1 MARNYKYIY
10 LYYTRRRFVNR
21 KRRTAMV
28 GRGRFRHRVETMD
41 DVAGVFGRWVRWPG
55 KYQGERDRLYTQERT
70 FWAFLGQALSPNGS
84 CQEAVTKCA
93 VHLARE
99 GKVVSP
105 DSGAYCRAR
114 ARLPLERI
122 EAVHQDAL
130 RQLDRGET
138 PKRLWYGRRVNVVDG
153 SSISMPDTPE
163 NQKKYPQPHGQ
174 KPGCGFPVMRLVAVF
189 SLVTGAIRNCEKG
202 ALSVSERALFHR
214 LWDFFKPGEV
224 VLADRGFSSY
234 ADFYL
239 LARRRVDCVMRLH
252 ARRTVGVTLLKKLG
266 RHDGLVLWHKPQCR
280 PKWITPE
287 QWLAVPNTL
296 KIRHITVHVT
306 IPGFRVHTIQI
317 ATTLLDHRAFPPTAF
332 EELYRRRWLAEL
344 FLRDIKISMR
354 MDVLRCKTPDM
365 VEKELAVHILAYNL
379 IRITIWQAACEHA
392 VHPFEIS
399 FKSTITHILQWA
411 PVLADPRLA
420 NKTFYNLL
428 RQFLQFI
435 ARSNVPQRPN
445 RVEPRAR
452 KRRPKGYP
460 LLNTPR
466 RLFKDTPHR
475 NRYQKP

>member
-1 MARNYKYIY
+1 
-10 LYYTRRRFVNR
+10 
-21 KRRTAMV
+21 MV
-28 GRGRFRHRVETMD
+28 GRGRLRHRVETMD

-55 KYQGERDRLYTQERT
+55 KYKEDRDRLYTQERT
-70 FWAFLGQALSPNGS
+70 FWAFLGQVLSPNGS

-93 VHLARE
+93 VHLARK

-114 ARLPLERI
+114 ARLPLEGI

-130 RQLDRGET
+130 RRLDGCET
-138 PKRLWYGRRVNVVDG
+138 RKMLWYGRRVNVVDG

-202 ALSVSERALFHR
+202 ALSASERALFHR

-252 ARRTVGVTLLKKLG
+252 ARRTVGVTIVKKLG
-266 RHDGLVLWHKPQCR
+266 RHDCLVLWHKPQCR

-287 QWLAVPNTL
+287 QWLTVPNTL
-296 KIRHITVHVT
+296 RVRHITVHVT
-306 IPGFRVHTIQI
+306 IPGFRAHTIRI
-317 ATTLLDHRAFPPTAF
+317 ATTLLDHRAFPTHAF
-332 EELYRRRWLAEL
+332 DELYRRRWLAEL

-379 IRITIWQAACEHA
+379 IRLTIWQAACEHA

-411 PVLADPRLA
+411 PMLADPRLA

-452 KRRPKGYP
+452 KRRPKQYA
-460 LLNTPR
+460 LLNRPR
-466 RLFKDTPHR
+466 HLFKNIPHR
-475 NRYQKP
+475 NHYQQP